1 MTLWITLGYFFH
13 GLAFFT
19 LGLAVIFLHSR
30 SRRILLA
37 RRLPWLGIFAF
48 FEAFLAWHD
57 LLSVTGLPVILPFWA
72 PPPFRAV
79 GYTFLLAFGLQM
91 LIPDEDNALVKRLPL
106 WLNLLWVIPYGIAVA
121 WAWPDLT
128 RVTAPAQSWGR
139 YGLGFPGSILTAVGL
154 YRQSY
159 QAIQLEARRRIR
171 RYLQLIEI
179 MVALFGILNGL
190 LAPATPFFARARWNS
205 SFCAGLTAEWL
216 WTLVGAGLAVG
227 LTRALT
233 TIQAAIEQWIEGVE
247 RLQTLATDRERIGRE
262 LHDGIIQSIYA
273 SGLLLESVLPV
284 IPNDPVRAQAQLG
297 RVMDNLNETIQD
309 IRRYIF
315 DLRSDMPDDDLRS
328 GVERLLRDFRI
339 NTLLETELRVNG
351 APVEITSVERRR
363 HIFQIVRE
371 ALANTARHAQAQWVC
386 IALDYAAET
395 LEITISDDGI
405 GMETLLVSKGYGLRN
420 IRERARLLDG
430 ALRIES
436 APGEGVTLHLSVPY

>member
-19 LGLAVIFLHSR
+19 LGLAIIFLHSR

-37 RRLPWLGIFAF
+37 RRLSWLSIFAF
-48 FEAFLAWHD
+48 FEALLAWHD
-57 LLSVTGLPVILPFWA
+57 LLSLGRESPLLPFWA
-72 PPPFRAV
+72 LPPLQAV
-79 GYTFLLAFGLQM
+79 GYAFLLAFGCQM
-91 LIPDEDNALVKRLPL
+91 LLPDEETARVKRLPL
-106 WLNLLWVIPYGIAVA
+106 WTNLLWAVPYGLAVA
-121 WAWPDLT
+121 WAAPDLT
-128 RVTAPAQSWGR
+128 GVTAMAQSWVR
-139 YGLGFPGSILTAVGL
+139 YGLALPGSLLTAVGL
-154 YRQSY
+154 YRQGY
-159 QAIQLEARRRIR
+159 QAIQLETRRRIH
-171 RYLQLIEI
+171 RYLRLIEI
-179 MVALFGILNGL
+179 MVVLFGVLNGL
-190 LAPATPFFARARWNS
+190 LAPATPFFSTARGNS
-205 SFCAGLTAEWL
+205 GWLAWLTPEWL
-216 WTLVGAGLAVG
+216 WAAVGTGLAVG
-227 LTRALT
+227 LTRTLT
-233 TIQAAIEQWIEGVE
+233 TIQVAIEQWIEGVE

-328 GVERLLRDFRI
+328 GIERLLRDFRI
-339 NTLLETELRVNG
+339 NTLLETEVRVEGN
-351 APVEITSVERRR
+351 PVEITSVERRR

-371 ALANTARHAQAQWVC
+371 ALANTARHARAQWVC
-386 IALDYAAET
+386 VALEYTAET

-436 APGEGVTLHLSVPY
+436 APGAGVTLHLSVPY